1 MADIFK
7 TLSIGLLKRISV
19 TGMLVY
25 MWVLSSNG
33 HKGIMAIDAKRIKT
47 NLR

>member
-1 MADIFK
+1 MAEILK

-25 MWVLSSNG
+25 MWVLSNNG
-33 HKGIMAIDAKRIKT
+33 HKGIMAIDATLIKT